1 MSGSGSE
8 AARVLFVFLD
18 GVGIGPEDPDRNPFL
33 RAELPTLS
41 RLCGGRIPTLATMT
55 VGSGDRL
62 AFPLGATLDTEGTP
76 RSGTGQ
82 TALLVGRNTARLHGG
97 HFGPW
102 TPVRLRPLLAD
113 ENLLKRARDRGHSVA
128 FANAYPP
135 GFLGDRSPRLVAAPP
150 LAAQSAGLLTRH
162 TDALA
167 RGDAVASEIV
177 NEGWIQHLGRTE
189 LPTVTPEEAGANLAR
204 IAARHRLTFFAHYAT
219 DRAGHHRRM
228 EEAVGALERVD
239 AFLGGVVSGLGD
251 DALLLVAS
259 DHGNLEDVTRQHTRN
274 PVLGILA
281 GPDADARGAGL
292 RSITDVAGSVLEWL
306 GGTE

>member
-1 MSGSGSE
+1 MPASNSD
-8 AARVLFVFLD
+8 AVRVLFVFFD
-18 GVGIGPEDPDRNPFL
+18 GVGIGPDDPDRNPFL
-33 RAELPTLS
+33 RTDLPTLT
-41 RLCGGRIPTLATMT
+41 RLCGGRIPTLAEPA
-55 VGSGDRL
+55 VGSGERRS
-62 AFPLGATLDTEGTP
+62 FPLSATLDTEGTP

-102 TPVRLRPLLAD
+102 TPVRLRPLLAE
-113 ENLLKRARDRGHSVA
+113 ENLLKRARDGGHSVA

-135 GFLGDRSPRLVAAPP
+135 GFPGDRSLRLVAAPP
-150 LAAQSAGLLTRH
+150 LAARSAGLLTRH
-162 TDALA
+162 SDALA
-167 RGDAVASEIV
+167 RGEAVASEIV

-189 LPTVTPEEAGANLAR
+189 LPRVTPEAAGTNLAR
-204 IAARHRLTFFAHYAT
+204 IASRHRLTFFAHYAT

-228 EEAVGALERVD
+228 EDAVGALARVD

-281 GPDADARGAGL
+281 GPGAGARGAGL
-292 RSITDVAGSVLEWL
+292 RSITDVPGAVLEWL
-306 GGTE
+306 GGAG